1 MEFRKLGNTEL
12 ECTTIGFGA
21 WVIGG
26 WLWGGADDNESIAA
40 IQRAF
45 DLGINFFDTAAVYGF
60 GRSERLIGKALKGHR
75 DEVIIATKCGLE
87 WDEEENVTR
96 NSSREH
102 VLRTC
107 EESLKRLDTD
117 YIDLHQVHWPDPNT
131 PVEETIEALEELV
144 RQGKIR
150 YYGVSNFDVPLLER
164 CMAVGRVSS
173 LQNKYNLLEREIE
186 NAELPYCRE
195 HNIGVLA
202 YSPMARG
209 LLTGKFTEDWKFK
222 EGDSRANNK
231 MFQGETFKRNL
242 RIVARLKELAAE
254 HGRTVAQLA
263 LAWVLSQ
270 PGVTVAL
277 AGTRKPEQI
286 EETAQASGWQLDEET
301 LARIDDIVQNTE

>member
-1 MEFRKLGNTEL
+1 VEFRKLGNTEL